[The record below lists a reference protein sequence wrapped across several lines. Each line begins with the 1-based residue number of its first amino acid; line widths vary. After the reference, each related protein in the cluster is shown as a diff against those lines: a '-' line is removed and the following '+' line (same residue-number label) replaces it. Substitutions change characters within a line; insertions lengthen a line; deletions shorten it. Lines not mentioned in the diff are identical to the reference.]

1 MRMTRKKL
9 IAVLGAA
16 VLVVAL
22 ATAGF
27 AFWTTSGNGSGTGST
42 AAGTANDLT
51 FATTSLTQMYPGDL
65 AQTFTVTVTNGN
77 ASQTSTVSNVK
88 AYVTTDS
95 LGTCDGSDFLLN
107 GVAAPS
113 TSATAVAL
121 GWTQA
126 DIAAGDSAA
135 TSGADSIQ
143 FNNKSGV
150 TGNQNAC
157 KGVGVTLHYVAS

>member
-42 AAGTANDLT
+42 AAGTANDLS
-51 FATTSLTQMYPGDL
+51 FATTAINAMYPGDSS
-65 AQTFTVTVTNGN
+65 QTFKVTVTNNN
-77 ASQTSTVSNVK
+77 ATQTSTVTSVK
-88 AYVTTDS
+88 AYITTDS
-95 LGTCDGSDFLLN
+95 SGVCDGSDFLLN

-113 TSATAVAL
+113 TAGTAVAL
-121 GWTQA
+121 GWTQS
-126 DIAAGDSAA
+126 DIAAGGSAA

-143 FNNKSGV
+143 FNNKA
-150 TGNQNAC
+150 TNQDAC